1 LKTLEILNEI
11 KTAKTVKDWV
21 NILLFLEVLRDGG
34 SKKER
39 ATSLDE
45 TILKKEVKA
54 IPIVDEAIKLLQ
66 EVQVNPLTM
75 GYAKYP
81 NHGEVSC

>member
-1 LKTLEILNEI
+1 MEK
-11 KTAKTVKDWV
+11 VH
-21 NILLFLEVLRDGG
+21 
-34 SKKER
+34 
-39 ATSLDE
+39 E

-75 GYAKYP
+75 GYAEYP